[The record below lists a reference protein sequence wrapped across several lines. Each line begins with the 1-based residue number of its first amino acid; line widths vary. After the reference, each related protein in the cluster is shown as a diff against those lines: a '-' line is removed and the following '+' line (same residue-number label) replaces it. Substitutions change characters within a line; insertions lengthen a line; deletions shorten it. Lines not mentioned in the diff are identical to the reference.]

1 MLGYCG
7 MLAPAA
13 IPREAL
19 DKVSSTVMAVV
30 KRSEVRQRLIDQGVD
45 PTGSGPAEYGR
56 VMRAEM
62 EKWAKIIKQAG
73 IKVE

>member
-1 MLGYCG
+1 MG
-7 MLAPAA
+7 
-13 IPREAL
+13 IPRDVR
-19 DKVSSTVMAVV
+19 DKLSSSIVAVM